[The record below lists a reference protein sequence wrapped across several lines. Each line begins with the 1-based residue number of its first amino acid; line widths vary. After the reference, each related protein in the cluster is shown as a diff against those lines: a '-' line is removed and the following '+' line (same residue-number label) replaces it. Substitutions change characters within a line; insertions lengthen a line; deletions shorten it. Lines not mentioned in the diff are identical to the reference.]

1 MSKSERQT
9 ARLTFSK
16 SSKMKQLDEIIYDA
30 IKADESLMAKLAYAT
45 PQGGTAYAVRSTCFE
60 VPPDELDNTP
70 VPYVVIHDDGFQNQ
84 QTTKDCVWEA
94 LEDQVQAT
102 VEIAADSPEEVKQL
116 IKAVRKAVES
126 YIVSLYSSGE
136 DIPELL
142 SLTSDGIDWDWMK
155 PCYYSHL
162 VYQCITNTDTDDE
175 QEETT

>member
-1 MSKSERQT
+1 
-9 ARLTFSK
+9 
-16 SSKMKQLDEIIYDA
+16 MKQLDEIIYDA
-30 IKADESLMAKLAYAT
+30 IKADESLIAKLAYTT

-60 VPPDELDNTP
+60 VPPDELDKTP

-116 IKAVRKAVES
+116 IKDVRKAVES
-126 YIVSLYSSGE
+126 YVVTLYSSGE

-142 SLTSDGIDWDWMK
+142 SLTSDGIDWDWTK

-175 QEETT
+175 QEETI